1 MPTPSKRMS
10 TPLKSKPNLDN
21 SSSPPQK
28 KAVIISNIQIC
39 PPSSAPK
46 DIALAEIQEQVQK
59 YKDAEPAQV
68 NILPDIDLT
77 MEEADEEADTEAD
90 TEVATFKADTTKTD
104 EDKENLQDPDDID
117 SVMETDDAQTIPCP
131 SSLMEKSDGQIMPNP
146 NSFPTRDQIL
156 PKSLFIPNP
165 DDPVSLMEKAAD
177 VTGKDTFTAA
187 FTVSGGILIQP
198 KSIETHEI
206 LVKHFQDLNL
216 YSESNKQ
223 PKFKAIIDGIF
234 HTVST
239 NWITDKINELGF
251 NVFHIE
257 NIIGNI
263 SGFPTKK
270 WRLELHPSPININIL
285 TITKIGQFIVRITE
299 PAPPKPIKQCFKCQ
313 KFGHTQY
320 ECKQPYTTCSKCAGN
335 HYYKSCTKSRS
346 LPGKCINCGGNHVAN
361 HGGCVYMKKALNDL
375 PTNAPARRA
384 EQSLAALNW
393 TEDPAFKGTLQNMM
407 NPPPVRAPF
416 FPTPNFLPNQ
426 IDMLRAQYR
435 PMQRQIYQPAQSRDQ
450 PFALPPPPNYE
461 Y

>member
-1 MPTPSKRMS
+1 
-10 TPLKSKPNLDN
+10 
-21 SSSPPQK
+21 
-28 KAVIISNIQIC
+28 
-39 PPSSAPK
+39 
-46 DIALAEIQEQVQK
+46 
-59 YKDAEPAQV
+59 
-68 NILPDIDLT
+68 
-77 MEEADEEADTEAD
+77 MEEAATEAD

-104 EDKENLQDPDDID
+104 EDEENLQDPDDID
-117 SVMETDDAQTIPCP
+117 SVMETEDAQTIPCP
-131 SSLMEKSDGQIMPNP
+131 SSDQISPKPLSIPNPNNAASLMEKSDGQIMPNP
-146 NSFPTRDQIL
+146 NSIPTRDQIV

-177 VTGKDTFTAA
+177 VTGKDTFTAT
-187 FTVSGGILIQP
+187 FT
-198 KSIETHEI
+198 
-206 LVKHFQDLNL
+206 
-216 YSESNKQ
+216 
-223 PKFKAIIDGIF
+223 
-234 HTVST
+234 
-239 NWITDKINELGF
+239 
-251 NVFHIE
+251 
-257 NIIGNI
+257 
-263 SGFPTKK
+263 
-270 WRLELHPSPININIL
+270 
-285 TITKIGQFIVRITE
+285 FIVRITE

-361 HGGCVYMKKALNDL
+361 HDGCVYMKKALNDL